1 MAIKRIVT
9 DDTIQLVEGAD
20 YIASIAASLEDGEVL
35 LKLAGSFRSD
45 TEHELLDEMMALTTL
60 GLHLTLDL
68 SDVTYISAACL
79 QVLLTIQQKMDDQ
92 EQGTLLLTNLSN
104 TVAEALEKTGLS
116 ELLMID
122 E

>member
-20 YIASIAASLEDGEVL
+20 CIASIAASLEDGEVL